1 MPDFARIAETA
12 LDRIA
17 RFDPHLRAFA
27 LVEPE
32 WVREEAWKQDRLGAT
47 GSLAGLTL
55 AVKDLLDLRGLPTG
69 GGCRT
74 PVLADAP
81 AHASSVTALMG
92 AGMLPLGKTHTVELA
107 FGTWGINRA
116 TATPR
121 NPWDVA
127 TIRVPGGSSSGSA
140 VAVAAGLADAA
151 LGTDTGG
158 SIRIPSALNNLVG
171 LKPTRGRV
179 AMGGCLPLC
188 PELDTVGPMARTVER
203 VARML
208 GILRDPAAGPVRPG
222 PKLALQSRFDADAA
236 LAASPRGLVL
246 AVLPDRYL
254 DGVDGAVGAAY
265 LASLA
270 RLESLGAKLVEVAPA
285 IDPPACV
292 EPSGLLMAGRAWRL
306 WRQRID
312 HYGSEMDAGVL
323 RRLRGG
329 EDIPDTELTRLIRI
343 QAQEQARF
351 YAWAQDFDAVAT
363 PTVPIPAPALADAD
377 EGRLPFSRFVR
388 IANWLDL
395 PALAVPCGTTE
406 AGLPLSLQLL
416 STPWREAVLVTLGHA
431 YQCAT
436 DWADRRPDLEKLV
449 SMATGSGPASPHLP
463 PPSGR

>member
-17 RFDPHLRAFA
+17 RFDPHLHAFA

-32 WVREEAWKQDRLGAT
+32 WVREEAWRQDKAAPKGP
-47 GSLAGLTL
+47 LAGLTL
-55 AVKDLLDLRGLPTG
+55 AVKDLLDLRGLATG

-74 PVLADAP
+74 PVIADAP
-81 AHASSVTALMG
+81 ANAAAVDALMA
-92 AGMLPLGKTHTVELA
+92 AGMLTLGKTHTVELA

-121 NPWDVA
+121 NPWDAA
-127 TIRVPGGSSSGSA
+127 TVRVPGGSSSGSA

-158 SIRIPSALNNLVG
+158 SIRIPSALNNVVG

-179 AMGGCLPLC
+179 PMGGCLPLC
-188 PELDTVGPMARTVER
+188 PELDTIGPLARTVER

-208 GILRDPAAGPVRPG
+208 GALRDPAAGPVQPG
-222 PKLALQSRFDADAA
+222 PKLARQAQFDADAA
-236 LAASPRGLVL
+236 LAASPRGLIL
-246 AVLPDRYL
+246 AVLPDRFM

-265 LASLA
+265 LAALA
-270 RLESLGAKLVEVAPA
+270 RLEALGVKLVEAAPA
-285 IDPPACV
+285 INPSACV

-306 WRQRID
+306 WQRRID
-312 HYGSEMDAGVL
+312 HYDSEMDAGVL
-323 RRLRGG
+323 GRLRGG
-329 EDIPDTELTRLIRI
+329 EDISDAELTRLIKA
-343 QAQEQARF
+343 QAQDKTRF
-351 YAWAQDFDAVAT
+351 YAWAQDFDAIAT

-388 IANWLDL
+388 MGNWLDL
-395 PALAVPCGTTE
+395 PALAVPCGATDT
-406 AGLPLSLQLL
+406 GLPLSLQLL

-436 DWADRRPDLEKLV
+436 DWADRRPDLGAIV
-449 SMATGSGPASPHLP
+449 AMAAGSAPASPHLP
-463 PPSGR
+463 PPTAR

>member
-1 MPDFARIAETA
+1 MTDFSSIAETA
-12 LDRIA
+12 LARIA
-17 RFDPHLRAFA
+17 RFGPHLKAFA
-27 LVEPE
+27 LVESE
-32 WVREEAWKQDRLGAT
+32 WVREEAWRQDKVRPKGPLV
-47 GSLAGLTL
+47 GLTL

-74 PVLADAP
+74 AVVADAP
-81 AHASSVTALMG
+81 AHADAAASLMG
-92 AGMLPLGKTHTVELA
+92 AGMLTLGKAHTVELA

-121 NPWDVA
+121 NPWDAA
-127 TIRVPGGSSSGSA
+127 TVRVPGGSSSGSA

-151 LGTDTGG
+151 LGSDTGG

-171 LKPTRGRV
+171 LKPTSGRV
-179 AMGGCLPLC
+179 PLGGCLPLC

-208 GILRDPAAGPVRPG
+208 AVMRDPQAGPVKPG
-222 PKLALQSRFDADAA
+222 PKLARQAAFDADAA
-236 LAASPRGLVL
+236 LAASPRGLTL
-246 AVLPDRYL
+246 AVLPDRLL
-254 DGVDGAVGAAY
+254 DGVDHAVGAAY
-265 LASLA
+265 LDALS
-270 RLESLGAKLVEVAPA
+270 RLEALGAKLVEAAPA

-306 WRQRID
+306 WRKRIERF
-312 HYGSEMDAGVL
+312 GSEMDAGVL
-323 RRLRGG
+323 GRLRGG
-329 EDIPDTELTRLIRI
+329 EDIPDTELSRLIRV

-351 YAWAQDFDAVAT
+351 YAWAQDYDAILT

-388 IANWLDL
+388 MANWLNL
-395 PALAVPCGTTE
+395 PALAVPCG
-406 AGLPLSLQLL
+406 ADAGGLPLSLQIL

-436 DWADRRPDLEKLV
+436 DWADRRPDLEGMVKAGLEGAV
-449 SMATGSGPASPHLP
+449 VPA
-463 PPSGR
+463 

>member
-1 MPDFARIAETA
+1 MQDFAPIAEIA
-12 LDRIA
+12 LERIA

-32 WVREEAWKQDRLGAT
+32 WLRAEAWRQDRTAPKGP
-47 GSLAGLTL
+47 LAGLTL

-74 PVLADAP
+74 PVIGEAGATAPAAASLADA
-81 AHASSVTALMG
+81 
-92 AGMLPLGKTHTVELA
+92 GMLVLGKANTVELA

-121 NPWDVA
+121 NPWDADTV
-127 TIRVPGGSSSGSA
+127 RVPGGSSSGSA

-158 SIRIPSALNNLVG
+158 SIRIPSALNNLAG

-179 AMGGCLPLC
+179 PVGGCLPLC
-188 PELDTVGPMARTVER
+188 PELDTIGPMARTVER

-208 GILRDPAAGPVRPG
+208 GAMLDPAAGPVQPG
-222 PKLALQSRFDADAA
+222 PKLARQARFDADAA
-236 LAASPRGLVL
+236 LAASPRGLVV
-246 AVLPDRYL
+246 AVLPDRVL
-254 DGVDGAVGAAY
+254 DGVDAAVGAAY
-265 LASLA
+265 LAALA
-270 RLESLGAKLVEVAPA
+270 RLEALGAKLVEAMPA

-292 EPSGLLMAGRAWRL
+292 EPSGLLMAGRAWRQ
-306 WRQRID
+306 WRHRIER
-312 HYGSEMDAGVL
+312 YGSEMDMGVL
-323 RRLRGG
+323 GRLRGG
-329 EDIPDTELTRLIRI
+329 EDVPDTELSRLIRV

-351 YAWAQDFDAVAT
+351 YAWAQDFDAIAT

-388 IANWLDL
+388 MANWLDL
-395 PALAVPCGTTE
+395 PALAVPSGATA
-406 AGLPLSLQLL
+406 AGLPVSLQLL

-436 DWADRRPDLEKLV
+436 EWADRRPDLEAIV
-449 SMATGSGPASPHLP
+449 RSSQPPAAHPQP
-463 PPSGR
+463 G

>member
-12 LDRIA
+12 LNRIA
-17 RFDPHLRAFA
+17 RFDPLLRAFA

-32 WVREEAWKQDRLGAT
+32 WVREEAWRQDKLAARGP
-47 GSLAGLTL
+47 LAGLTL

-74 PVLADAP
+74 PVVADAP
-81 AHASSVTALMG
+81 APAAAVAALTG
-92 AGMLPLGKTHTVELA
+92 AGMLALGKTHTVELA

-121 NPWDVA
+121 NPWDA
-127 TIRVPGGSSSGSA
+127 TTVRVPGGSSSGSA

-158 SIRIPSALNNLVG
+158 SIRIPSALNNLAG
-171 LKPTRGRV
+171 LKPTKGRV
-179 AMGGCLPLC
+179 PMGGCLPLC

-208 GILRDPAAGPVRPG
+208 GTMLDPAAGPVRPA
-222 PKLALQSRFDADAA
+222 PKLARQTHFDADAA
-236 LAASPRGLVL
+236 LSASPRGLVL

-254 DGVDGAVGAAY
+254 DGVDSAVGDAY
-265 LASLA
+265 LTALA
-270 RLESLGAKLVEVAPA
+270 RLEMLGARLVEAAPA
-285 IDPPACV
+285 IEPPACV

-306 WRQRID
+306 WRHRID
-312 HYGSEMDAGVL
+312 HYGSEMDPGVL
-323 RRLRGG
+323 ARLRTG
-329 EDIPDTELTRLIRI
+329 EDVPDPELSRLVRV

-351 YAWAQDFDAVAT
+351 YAWAQDFDAIAT
-363 PTVPIPAPALADAD
+363 PTVPIPAPALADAE

-395 PALAVPCGTTE
+395 PALAIPCGSSAT
-406 AGLPLSLQLL
+406 GLPLSLQLL

-436 DWADRRPDLEKLV
+436 DWADRRPDLDTLL
-449 SMATGSGPASPHLP
+449 SMAGGSGPASPHLP
-463 PPSGR
+463 PPSIR

>member
-1 MPDFARIAETA
+1 MPDFAPVAEAA

-32 WVREEAWKQDRLGAT
+32 WVREEAWRQDKLAAKGP
-47 GSLAGLTL
+47 LAGLTL
-55 AVKDLLDLRGLPTG
+55 AVKDLLDLRGLSTG

-74 PVLADAP
+74 PVVADAP
-81 AHASSVTALMG
+81 VTAAAVAALSA
-92 AGMLPLGKTHTVELA
+92 AGMLALGKTHTVELA

-121 NPWDVA
+121 NPWDG
-127 TIRVPGGSSSGSA
+127 TIVRVPGGSSSGSA

-158 SIRIPSALNNLVG
+158 SIRIPAALNNLAG
-171 LKPTRGRV
+171 LKPTKGRV
-179 AMGGCLPLC
+179 PMAGCLPLC
-188 PELDTVGPMARTVER
+188 PELDTIGPMARTVER
-203 VARML
+203 AARML
-208 GILRDPAAGPVRPG
+208 SAMLDPAAGPVRPA
-222 PKLALQSRFDADAA
+222 PKLARQARFDADAA

-246 AVLPDRYL
+246 AVLPDRFL
-254 DGVDGAVGAAY
+254 DRVDSAVGSAYVAA
-265 LASLA
+265 LT
-270 RLESLGAKLVEVAPA
+270 RMETLGVKLVEAAPA
-285 IDPPACV
+285 IDPAACV

-306 WRQRID
+306 WRHRIE
-312 HYGSEMDAGVL
+312 HYGSEMDSGV
-323 RRLRGG
+323 RNRLRAG
-329 EDIPDTELTRLIRI
+329 EDVSDTELSRLIKV

-351 YAWAQDFDAVAT
+351 YAWAQDFDAIAT

-377 EGRLPFSRFVR
+377 EGQLPFSRFVR

-395 PALAVPCGTTE
+395 PALALPCGATA

-436 DWADRRPDLEKLV
+436 DWADRRPALEKLIGQV
-449 SMATGSGPASPHLP
+449 P
-463 PPSGR
+463 